1 MNVFANTW
9 RQLVRRRLWPV
20 AVLLLAGLAAV
31 PFVLAK
37 EPAPVVPTPP
47 PPVEETTAAEEAAT
61 GDPLVALAE
70 QGDSAVKRRRVLG
83 ARKDP
88 FEPAPPPKAKK
99 SQEQPDPV
107 DVPEEPE
114 LPSDPSGGAPS
125 EAPSMPVAPPVEV
138 PAEPEPKKKTYPP
151 DSLTVRFGSPEGGL
165 ERRTLTKLSPLPAAN
180 DPGDAENPVLVYTG
194 LTKDGK
200 SAIFMVDQAAEAT
213 GDGSC
218 EPHPS
223 NCETIHL
230 RKGETEFFDIKD
242 DSGIVVAQYQLDLV
256 DIHTRK
262 KSSAGR
268 ARAAKKANMSAGAGR
283 TAHDGPA
290 L

>member
-20 AVLLLAGLAAV
+20 AVLLLAGLVAV

-37 EPAPVVPTPP
+37 DPEPVVTPP
-47 PPVEETTAAEEAAT
+47 PPPPEETTAAEEAAT

-70 QGDSAVKRRRVLG
+70 EGDDARRRRVLG

-88 FEPAPPPKAKK
+88 FAPAPPKKAKK
-99 SQEQPDPV
+99 SQADQP
-107 DVPEEPE
+107 E
-114 LPSDPSGGAPS
+114 
-125 EAPSMPVAPPVEV
+125 PPVEV
-138 PAEPEPKKKTYPP
+138 PPPPVPADEPPAPPSGSAPADPGFELPPLEEPAAPPKKTYPP
-151 DSLTVRFGSPEGGL
+151 DSLIVRFGDATSGSLVRQTVE
-165 ERRTLTKLSPLPAAN
+165 KLQPLPG
-180 DPGDAENPVLVYTG
+180 DSGDAESQPVLVYTG

-200 SAIFMVDQAAEAT
+200 SAIFMVDAAAEAT
-213 GDGSC
+213 GDGEC
-218 EPHPS
+218 RPHPS

-242 DSGIVVAQYQLDLV
+242 DEGNVVAQYQLDLV
-256 DIHTRK
+256 DIKTRK
-262 KSSAGR
+262 KPSATR
-268 ARAAKKANMSAGAGR
+268 ARKSVARVTKLNSG
-283 TAHDGPA
+283 